1 MKGKKLTADS
11 QVSLSIELRG
21 RIKTPGHFLSLK
33 EQEKEEK
40 KKKYIEKAGK
50 KYFPKFIDPTYHTAS
65 QSMFISDVSYLI
77 SLDGKPAKISPS
89 NWKKMNNTQRLEAQ
103 LQITA
108 DYLSGVEN
116 TKFSY
121 EIMN

>member
-1 MKGKKLTADS
+1 
-11 QVSLSIELRG
+11 
-21 RIKTPGHFLSLK
+21 
-33 EQEKEEK
+33 
-40 KKKYIEKAGK
+40 
-50 KYFPKFIDPTYHTAS
+50 
-65 QSMFISDVSYLI
+65 MFISDVSYLI